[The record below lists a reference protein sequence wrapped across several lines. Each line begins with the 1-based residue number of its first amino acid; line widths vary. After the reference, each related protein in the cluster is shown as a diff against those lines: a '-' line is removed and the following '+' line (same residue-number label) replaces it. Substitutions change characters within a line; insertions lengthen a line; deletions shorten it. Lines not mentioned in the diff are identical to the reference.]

1 MATLLPRVGI
11 LAVGRPTFD
20 VEFARVVF
28 SQAWNSLTKLPVEI
42 VGEPTLH
49 FDADAALQGFAA
61 MENTGIDILL
71 LLQVTFTDSA
81 VCAEIA
87 GKLNV
92 PLVAWSYPEDRT
104 GGRLRLNSF
113 CGVNLASHTLSR
125 MGRRLENVHGAAD
138 DGEVL
143 QQITDLARAA
153 AIVRK
158 LSSAKVLVVG
168 DHPSGFDACNYD
180 ATDLL
185 TRFGVR
191 SQAVSVSDF
200 INDVKLLPDS
210 VADAPYARRAKDFSN
225 LAAMDQQATRKTLKV
240 YAALRERADRDGLD
254 GIALRCWPEFFTEY
268 GCAACGAIALL
279 NEDRIPGGC
288 EADMFGVVSSLVMAW
303 TSGTGVFNTDL
314 VDIDSKSDTIVFWHC
329 GQAPLDMADPHI
341 RAQAT
346 IHSNRKLPLLSEFP
360 LKPGRVTLC
369 RISQGQGRLRM
380 VLAGAEMIRAP
391 LAFSGTAGV
400 ARPDVS
406 VETFRQRLLDEG
418 LEHHSSITY
427 GDHRPVLRHVARFL
441 GLEVVEL
448 T

>member
-1 MATLLPRVGI
+1 MATLVPRVGI

-28 SQAWNSLTKLPVEI
+28 NQAWNSLKKLPIEI
-42 VGEPTLH
+42 VGEPELH
-49 FDADAALQGFAA
+49 FDGNAALKGFAE
-61 MENTGIDILL
+61 MDSREIDILL

-87 GKLNV
+87 GKLDV
-92 PLVAWSYPEDRT
+92 PLVVWTYPEERT

-113 CGVNLASHTLSR
+113 CGANLASHTLSR

-138 DGEVL
+138 DKEAL
-143 QQITDLARAA
+143 QQIADLTRAA

-158 LSSAKVLVVG
+158 LSSARVLVVG
-168 DHPSGFDACNYD
+168 DHPSGFDACSYD
-180 ATDLL
+180 AGELM
-185 TRFGVR
+185 TRFGVH
-191 SQAVSVSDF
+191 SQAMSVSDF
-200 INDVKLLPDS
+200 INEVKQLPDS
-210 VADAPYARRAKDFSN
+210 IADDSYARRAKDFSN
-225 LAAMDQQATRKTLKV
+225 LAEMDQEATRRTLKV
-240 YAALRERADRDGLD
+240 YAALRERADKEGFD

-279 NEDRIPGGC
+279 NEDRKPGGC
-288 EADMFGVVSSLVMAW
+288 EADMFGVLSSLVMSW

-314 VDIDSKSDTIVFWHC
+314 VDIDTRSDTIVFWHC
-329 GQAPLDMADPHI
+329 GQAPLDMADPQA

-360 LKPGRVTLC
+360 LKPGRVTIC

-400 ARPDVS
+400 AKPDVP
-406 VETFRQRLLDEG
+406 VEIFRQRLLDEG

-427 GDHRPVLRHVARFL
+427 GDHRPVLRYVARFL
-441 GLEVVEL
+441 GLEVIEL